1 MKRPLPLP
9 RESRSSERNKS
20 TSTIRSAPSVRAE
33 SIYSP
38 PEQGKQNAIIGATG
52 KKENK
57 RKGAGKE

>member
-1 MKRPLPLP
+1 M
-9 RESRSSERNKS
+9 
-20 TSTIRSAPSVRAE
+20 RAE